1 MPTDQQIEQQ
11 RDPFSAALTAG
22 APRGTSL
29 TGALQ
34 RGIASR
40 AGRSNATTSNVEN
53 LAETA
58 AVGEGSASVAQ
69 AAQAVAPQIEAQ
81 RLQAAAQREQIA
93 AQGEQ
98 LAEKA
103 TDIRRRYEQ
112 GANKIA
118 AEASTAGR
126 RLSMAE
132 DKDKAEHVARAS
144 RLSNEKYIT
153 TLQRQGQ
160 LSRLENDLEFRKAAV
175 QAQIGAARTAT
186 QTAINNMI
194 AEAGDERDFL
204 GQLSQISIDDWLS
217 NAKYEGKV
225 KSAQGMSQGISGIV
239 TGAAQ
244 AIPGML
250 GPSAEDKET
259 DAGNAAFDEEF
270 GTYD

>member
-1 MPTDQQIEQQ
+1 MVSDNDIEKQ
-11 RDPFSAALTAG
+11 RDPFAAALTAG

-40 AGRSNATTSNVEN
+40 GGRSNVATSNMEN

-58 AVGEGSASVAQ
+58 AVGEGTASVAQ
-69 AAQAVAPQIEAQ
+69 AAQAAAPQIEAQ
-81 RLQAAAQREQIA
+81 KLQAAAQREQIA

-118 AEASTAGR
+118 SEASIAGR
-126 RLSMAE
+126 KLSMAE

-160 LSRLENDLEFRKAAV
+160 LSRLESDLEFRKAAV
-175 QAQIGAARTAT
+175 QAQIEAARTAT

-204 GQLSQISIDDWLS
+204 GQLSKISIDDWLS
-217 NAKYEGKV
+217 NAKYEGKL
-225 KSAQGMSQGISGIV
+225 KSAQGMSQGITGIV
-239 TGAAQ
+239 EGGAKAY
-244 AIPGML
+244 
-250 GPSAEDKET
+250 EK
-259 DAGNAAFDEEF
+259 F
-270 GTYD
+270 G